1 MVKTKLQVAE
11 SAEREDREFKEL
23 AITASTGMLSAESA
37 LMYGDVML

>member
-23 AITASTGMLSAESA
+23 AITASTGMLFS
-37 LMYGDVML
+37 